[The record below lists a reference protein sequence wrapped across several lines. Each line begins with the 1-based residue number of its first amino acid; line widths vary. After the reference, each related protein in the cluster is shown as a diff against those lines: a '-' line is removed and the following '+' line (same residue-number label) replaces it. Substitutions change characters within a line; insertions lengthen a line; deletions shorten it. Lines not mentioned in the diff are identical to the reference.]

1 MQDCKYNILLE
12 SDNIY
17 YMELNEKLIDD
28 YLVMMNDYDVQSKV
42 SKKRKIY
49 TFDKELEWVNNKLK
63 EKAVIFS
70 MLDKKTGEFVGNVE
84 FMHILDGKAEIGI
97 SITPRYQDKHYGT
110 EALKTMIDYGFN
122 ELSLDEI
129 YLIVFSNNHRAI
141 HCYQKLGFVEYK
153 IDDDFSIIDEE
164 RVYDVYMRLLK

>member
-1 MQDCKYNILLE
+1 MQDFNYNILLT

-17 YMELNEKLIDD
+17 YVELDKRLIDD
-28 YLVMMNDYDVQSKV
+28 YLIMVNDFDVQSKI
-42 SKKRKIY
+42 SKKRNAY
-49 TFDKELEWVNNKLK
+49 TFESELEWINNKLK

-70 MLDKKTGEFVGNVE
+70 MIDKKTKEFVGNVE

-153 IDDDFSIIDEE
+153 IDNNFSIIDEE
-164 RVYDVYMRLLK
+164 KVYDVYMRLLK

>member
-17 YMELNEKLIDD
+17 YVELNEKLIDD

-70 MLDKKTGEFVGNVE
+70 MLDKK
-84 FMHILDGKAEIGI
+84 K
-97 SITPRYQDKHYGT
+97 
-110 EALKTMIDYGFN
+110 
-122 ELSLDEI
+122 
-129 YLIVFSNNHRAI
+129 
-141 HCYQKLGFVEYK
+141 
-153 IDDDFSIIDEE
+153 
-164 RVYDVYMRLLK
+164 